1 MGKFTITENG
11 TIQYDD
17 GRGLKYLNVLGL
29 DDKYFVHHDEA
40 CIIAEERYGM
50 ILCKRVRHEKQEK
63 RSYKDFYD
71 EANEAN
77 YLEREMISS
86 YEGSFKDFLTVV
98 VGTIAVFG
106 VSYVLNYLINLL

>member
-1 MGKFTITENG
+1 MGKFTINSEG
-11 TIQYDD
+11 KIQYDD

-40 CIIAEERYGM
+40 CIIAEERFGM
-50 ILCKRVRHEKQEK
+50 ILCKRVRPGQEEK
-63 RSYKDFYD
+63 RSAQDFYD

-106 VSYVLNYLINLL
+106 FAKVVDFLINL

>member
-1 MGKFTITENG
+1 MGKFTINSEG
-11 TIQYDD
+11 KIQYDD

-50 ILCKRVRHEKQEK
+50 ILCNRIRPEREEK
-63 RSYKDFYD
+63 RSAQDFYD

-86 YEGSFKDFLTVV
+86 YEGSLKDILIVLI
-98 VGTIAVFG
+98 GTIAVFG

>member
-29 DDKYFVHHDEA
+29 DDKYFVHHDEKF
-40 CIIAEERYGM
+40 IIAEERFNM
-50 ILCKRVRHEKQEK
+50 ILCKRIRPEKEEK
-63 RSYKDFYD
+63 RSDQDFYD

-86 YEGSFKDFLTVV
+86 YEGSFKDFLIVL
-98 VGTIAVFG
+98 VGIISVFA

>member
-29 DDKYFVHHDEA
+29 DDKYFLHHDEA
-40 CIIAEERYGM
+40 CIIAEERFGM
-50 ILCKRVRHEKQEK
+50 ILCKRVRPEQDEK
-63 RSYKDFYD
+63 RSFQDFYD

-86 YEGSFKDFLTVV
+86 YEGSFKDILIVL
-98 VGTIAVFG
+98 VGIISVFA

>member
-1 MGKFTITENG
+1 MGKFTINEEG
-11 TIQYDD
+11 KIQYDD

-29 DDKYFVHHDEA
+29 DDKYFIHHDEA

-50 ILCKRVRHEKQEK
+50 ILCKRVRPEQKES
-63 RSYKDFYD
+63 RLSEDFYD

-77 YLEREMISS
+77 YLEREMLSS
-86 YEGSFKDFLTVV
+86 YEGSFKDILIVFI
-98 VGTIAVFG
+98 GIIAIFG